1 MAFTN
6 TKSKE
11 VHCKLLYFG
20 ASGAGK
26 LTSLRSIYKLTSLSY
41 SSNTIDS
48 DDRQPRWFSFL
59 PVSLTH
65 INDFHIKLHLYC
77 ANWSKIPKDS
87 HFALLQGID
96 GIVFVIDSRI
106 ESLAA
111 NVEALSYLKSLLLS
125 IDKNIYDIPIVLQYN
140 KRDLPDIVDTLT
152 LTRQFNIFNCPEYES
167 VAIRSQGTMEALK
180 GLARIIL
187 SKLAF

>member
-41 SSNTIDS
+41 SSNIIDS
-48 DDRQPRWFSFL
+48 NDRQPRWFSFL

-65 INDFHIKLHLYC
+65 INDFHIKLHLYSAC
-77 ANWSKIPKDS
+77 WDKIPKDS
-87 HFALLQGID
+87 QFTLLQGID
-96 GIVFVIDSRI
+96 GIIFVIDSRI
-106 ESLAA
+106 EALTA
-111 NVEALSYLKSLLLS
+111 NFEALSRLKSLLIS
-125 IDKNIYDIPIVLQYN
+125 VDKNLYDIPLVLQYN
-140 KRDLPDIVDTLT
+140 KRDLPDIIDTVN

-167 VAIRSQGTMEALK
+167 VAIRSEGTMETLK
-180 GLARIIL
+180 GLSRIIL
-187 SKLAF
+187 SKLSF